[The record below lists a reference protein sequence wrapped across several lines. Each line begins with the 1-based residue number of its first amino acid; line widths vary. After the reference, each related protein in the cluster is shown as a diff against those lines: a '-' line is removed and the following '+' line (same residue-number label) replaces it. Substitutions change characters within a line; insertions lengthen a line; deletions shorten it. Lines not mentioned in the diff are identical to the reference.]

1 MLCVIKMIKMKTKPY
16 LYVLQDKSDL
26 SIDTDIIKQV
36 AYYCLRENNTQTS
49 CIKRYFN
56 FSYRQ
61 TSKIMDELEKM
72 GIIRSIRNH
81 PFIKELSV
89 SSFEEIDAI
98 FNNESSIIL
107 TDKVVTQNEV
117 NVDTEPD
124 SRKIWMEQ
132 EKQRIKENILKQR
145 ELRELRK
152 KAKEE
157 LIAEGLIENT
167 KRREPI
173 PQHVQDTVWRR
184 DGGRCVKCGSQEN
197 LEFDHIIPLS
207 KGGSNTVR
215 NIQLLCQKCNREKS
229 NKIG

>member
-1 MLCVIKMIKMKTKPY
+1 METESY
-16 LYVLQDKSDL
+16 SYVVQNNSDL
-26 SIDTDIIKQV
+26 STDIVKQV

-49 CIKRYFN
+49 CIKRDFN

-61 TSKIMDELEKM
+61 TGKIMDVLEKM
-72 GIIRSIRNH
+72 GIIRSVRNH

-98 FNNESSIIL
+98 FNNESIL
-107 TDKVVTQNEV
+107 TDDVVTQNKV
-117 NVDTEPD
+117 NVDSEPD
-124 SRKIWMEQ
+124 SRKTWMEQ

-184 DGGRCVKCGSQEN
+184 DGGKCVKCGSQEN